1 MDILPIEV
9 VFNQT
14 LFFVINLYLKLS
26 NFIIN
31 YQSSLKTN
39 ILMSHLL
46 TFIPPLRFSQG
57 YVAYLRHNDDA
68 MQHNN

>member
-39 ILMSHLL
+39 KSFKSYPQPTQLLLIWLSYEVYQRHSHGIVLH
-46 TFIPPLRFSQG
+46 SS
-57 YVAYLRHNDDA
+57 
-68 MQHNN
+68 

>member
-39 ILMSHLL
+39 NSVGVKNILTPLSH
-46 TFIPPLRFSQG
+46 FSLG
-57 YVAYLRHNDDA
+57 YVVYPRHSRVVGLRSS
-68 MQHNN
+68 

>member
-39 ILMSHLL
+39 TSVGQILLL
-46 TFIPPLRFSQG
+46 IL
-57 YVAYLRHNDDA
+57 L
-68 MQHNN
+68 